1 MTPPTRPDTQRKTLE
16 LFPGCK
22 INLYLRIHCRRSDG
36 YHELE
41 TVFFPLSQ
49 PTDRI
54 YVHMRPDTYSG
65 LQFTCS
71 NHELENNSNLI
82 VKAYNSFAATT
93 GFAPALSV
101 YLEKRTP
108 TGAGL
113 GGGSADAAAM
123 LSCLNTLAA
132 NKERSV
138 SPGEL
143 RAMGSALGAD
153 VPFFLQDGP
162 AIATGIG
169 EKLVPAPHVAAFL
182 SGMHLL
188 LCCPSLQISTSWAYA
203 EWDTQQSEK
212 SSLTGVESEG
222 IDSFCL
228 KAMVLFNSFEE
239 LVFRSYPE
247 LREIKELLLRHG
259 AQGALLSGSGSSVF
273 GLYRDKQQALTAKT
287 ILKASG
293 IATVM
298 QSC

>member
-1 MTPPTRPDTQRKTLE
+1 MIPPTRRIRNAKLWSYSGVQDQLLLAHSLQTFGRLPRTGNR
-16 LFPGCK
+16 LF
-22 INLYLRIHCRRSDG
+22 S
-36 YHELE
+36 
-41 TVFFPLSQ
+41 LSQ

-82 VKAYNSFAATT
+82 VKAYNSFAATS

-188 LCCPSLQISTSWAYA
+188 LCCPSLQISTPWR
-203 EWDTQQSEK
+203 TRN
-212 SSLTGVESEG
+212 G
-222 IDSFCL
+222 IRSKRKKLLDRRGIRRYRFVLL

-247 LREIKELLLRHG
+247 LREIRSFYCGMEPRERSS
-259 AQGALLSGSGSSVF
+259 AVAGSSVF

-287 ILKASG
+287 ILKHRESR
-293 IATVM
+293 
-298 QSC
+298 Q